1 MEMKKMKERWAE
13 DDEMERRQGDEEGP
27 LDMVGELRR
36 RKMRDHGT
44 RRMRIHDLNGRKWR
58 EKEEQRR
65 RWEYWQLPGAEK
77 AAEGCRREADEG

>member
-36 RKMRDHGT
+36 RKMRDHET
-44 RRMRIHDLNGRKWR
+44 RRMRIEDGDRRRWR
-58 EKEEQRR
+58 EKDDQRM
-65 RWEYWQLPGAEK
+65 RWEYWQLPEAERQRRD
-77 AAEGCRREADEG
+77 AE